1 MDAAPPFRVQRTLPW
16 WLAWLIGTACLAV
29 FLFSFDLTSALR
41 QIAHIKIAWVLLAVL
56 ANFAVLPLLTA
67 QWALL
72 LPPPKSIRWAVLWEC
87 VTLSMAAMNTV
98 PFGGGLAVAIGLI
111 ARRAETGWPGAL
123 SLMALEQLCDGVA
136 KLALL
141 LAALAVIPLP
151 GNWRRGAWL
160 LGAAVLA
167 GLLVLYWL
175 AQHPAKEA
183 SPRGWRHQ
191 WSRHLLIMKK
201 PASFALAVGLS
212 VAMKVAGL
220 VSIYAVQRS
229 LGVELPITTTTL
241 ILAATTFATLVPVA
255 PGNLGIYEAA
265 AFGAYRLL
273 GVNEL
278 DAAALGLVLHLTFVI
293 PAVGTGYLVTV
304 WRTLVRSRSPRPCA
318 SSALR

>member
-1 MDAAPPFRVQRTLPW
+1 MDAAPPLRDRRALPW
-16 WLAWLIGTACLAV
+16 WLAWLIGTVCLAV
-29 FLFSFDLTSALR
+29 FFFSFDIESALR
-41 QIAHIKIAWVLLAVL
+41 QIAHVRIGWVLLGIV

-72 LPPPKSIRWAVLWEC
+72 LPPRKSVPWAVLWEC
-87 VTLSMAAMNTV
+87 VTLSVAAMNTV

-111 ARRAETGWPGAL
+111 ARRAATGWSGAL

-151 GNWRRGAWL
+151 GNWRHGAWL

-167 GLLVLYWL
+167 GLLVLFWL
-175 AQHPAKEA
+175 AQHPGKEA
-183 SPRGWRHQ
+183 SPNGWRHQ

-212 VAMKVAGL
+212 GAMKIAGL

-229 LGVELPITTTTL
+229 LGVDLPISTTTL
-241 ILAATTFATLVPVA
+241 ILAAITFATLVPVA

-293 PAVGTGYLVTV
+293 PAVGTGYLVTAGKAV
-304 WRTLVRSRSPRPCA
+304 VRGRTRTPCP